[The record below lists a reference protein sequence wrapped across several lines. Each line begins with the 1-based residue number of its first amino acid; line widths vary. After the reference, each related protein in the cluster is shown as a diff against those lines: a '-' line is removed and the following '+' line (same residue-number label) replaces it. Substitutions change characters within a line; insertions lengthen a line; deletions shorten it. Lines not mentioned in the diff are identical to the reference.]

1 MRQAYFYFIWEVST
15 MTDNAN
21 VKQERVSITAFISKD
36 TRDKLLRIA
45 EDEDLTFSA
54 LVRRALKEYAD
65 KKAI

>member
-1 MRQAYFYFIWEVST
+1 
-15 MTDNAN
+15 MTDNAT

>member
-1 MRQAYFYFIWEVST
+1 

-54 LVRRALKEYAD
+54 VVRLKSTRT
-65 KKAI
+65 KRQFNSKGGTK

>member
-1 MRQAYFYFIWEVST
+1 
-15 MTDNAN
+15 MTNNAN

-54 LVRRALKEYAD
+54 LVRHALKEYAD

>member
-1 MRQAYFYFIWEVST
+1 
-15 MTDNAN
+15 MTDNAS

-54 LVRRALKEYAD
+54 LVRRALKEHAD

>member
-1 MRQAYFYFIWEVST
+1 
-15 MTDNAN
+15 MTDNTN

-65 KKAI
+65 KRQFNSRGGTK

>member
-1 MRQAYFYFIWEVST
+1 

-54 LVRRALKEYAD
+54 LVVRLKSTRT
-65 KKAI
+65 KRQFNSKGGTK

>member
-1 MRQAYFYFIWEVST
+1 

-45 EDEDLTFSA
+45 EDEDLTFFRPRSSCA
-54 LVRRALKEYAD
+54 
-65 KKAI
+65 